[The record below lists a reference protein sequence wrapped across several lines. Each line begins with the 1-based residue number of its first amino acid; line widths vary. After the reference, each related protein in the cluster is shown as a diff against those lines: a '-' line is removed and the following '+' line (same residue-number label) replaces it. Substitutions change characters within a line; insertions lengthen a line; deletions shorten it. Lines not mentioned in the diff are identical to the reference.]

1 MPTIRRCCIVGCM
14 SNSRLNP
21 NLQFFQFPRPEN
33 PFYKLWT
40 QACQASL
47 SRILPFKKPV
57 LCAEHFHPHCIG
69 GRRLTSSAVPTLK
82 LEVPTNLKA
91 VEQQA
96 MVEEI
101 ERSRKCAYINA
112 VVYEWLVR
120 ANLNPQLRGSITHG
134 MIKEK
139 AETAKQIIGCETF
152 TADNR
157 WLNRF
162 RESHL
167 SGFAQ
172 KLASNQLKPMGPSLW
187 IPDIVQDLQHLFP
200 PTNAERMENF
210 ENVPEQYIN
219 YMKQYGEY
227 EEDDESEQEQQPPMG
242 YGNEQENSGYGEPKM
257 SHQGYYPQQHHAPQN
272 YYQQPP
278 MHQAPP
284 PHHHQSP
291 PPPTPQV
298 PPSHANGYN
307 PYGHHGGGG
316 LHHPASSYNAYHDYY
331 AHERH
336 YQQQPP
342 APPQPPPAPHHG
354 GVYPSQ
360 PPMQHQPPAPL
371 HPLRPMSHSPANQQQ
386 EQQRLPSP
394 LQHQTPPPQQQL
406 EQQQQQQQRQPSPIQ
421 QRQPSPMQ
429 QRQPSPIQQRH
440 PSPIQQRQP
449 SPMQHQQPSPM
460 QQGQPS
466 PIQQRQPSPLQQPVR
481 DLSHSPRASPI
492 DPLQIERTL
501 SPAVKRPMTQDPNED
516 NLPKSK
522 RSSPIS
528 NGSPIPQPPKSND
541 NFKIKLPLLNG
552 NKTGP
557 SSPAPASS
565 PSNGTNS
572 NSRSCS
578 PKSQTEKGNTTNGRN
593 SAALPSPA
601 SSLADTNGNVKDLET
616 YAQAL
621 EYLKPLEDFALFKE
635 NFRAIGLI
643 SQLENILKKSIR
655 PPAAAKQVISNGL
668 N

>member
-21 NLQFFQFPRPEN
+21 NLQFFQFPRPDN

-101 ERSRKCAYINA
+101 ERSRKFAYINA

-139 AETAKQIIGCETF
+139 AETAKQIVGCESF

-200 PTNAERMENF
+200 PTTADRIENF

-227 EEDDESEQEQQPPMG
+227 DEDEDDAEQDQSS
-242 YGNEQENSGYGEPKM
+242 SGYGSEQSNSYPEPKM
-257 SHQGYYPQQHHAPQN
+257 PQQSYYPPHHPGSS
-272 YYQQPP
+272 YYQQPQQ
-278 MHQAPP
+278 HPP
-284 PHHHQSP
+284 PQHHQSP
-291 PPPTPQV
+291 PPH
-298 PPSHANGYN
+298 PPPNVNGYN
-307 PYGHHGGGG
+307 PYDPQVGP
-316 LHHPASSYNAYHDYY
+316 LHHPATSYNAYQDYY
-331 AHERH
+331 ANERH
-336 YQQQPP
+336 HQQHYQPPLPPPPHHNGPYVGQPPIIHQQQLPP
-342 APPQPPPAPHHG
+342 
-354 GVYPSQ
+354 
-360 PPMQHQPPAPL
+360 
-371 HPLRPMSHSPANQQQ
+371 RPMSHSPPQ
-386 EQQRLPSP
+386 P
-394 LQHQTPPPQQQL
+394 LQQQTPPPLQQQTPL
-406 EQQQQQQQRQPSPIQ
+406 ATQPPPRPVSNSSSHNIRTSPT
-421 QRQPSPMQ
+421 
-429 QRQPSPIQQRH
+429 
-440 PSPIQQRQP
+440 
-449 SPMQHQQPSPM
+449 
-460 QQGQPS
+460 
-466 PIQQRQPSPLQQPVR
+466 
-481 DLSHSPRASPI
+481 
-492 DPLQIERTL
+492 DPLQIDRTS
-501 SPAVKRPMTQDPNED
+501 SPVTKRPYPSEHSNGSNTPG
-516 NLPKSK
+516 SK
-522 RSSPIS
+522 RSTPILNSSSSSQPSSPKRSTPNGTIES
-528 NGSPIPQPPKSND
+528 NNNNID
-541 NFKIKLPLLNG
+541 NFKIKLPPING
-552 NKTGP
+552 NGLVRNSTPNPP
-557 SSPAPASS
+557 SSPANVTNINCR
-565 PSNGTNS
+565 SNT
-572 NSRSCS
+572 
-578 PKSQTEKGNTTNGRN
+578 PKSQSDKCNATIDRN
-593 SAALPSPA
+593 SSDSPPSP
-601 SSLADTNGNVKDLET
+601 SSLADTNTTTKELET

-643 SQLENILKKSIR
+643 SQLETILRKYNRPSIQK
-655 PPAAAKQVISNGL
+655 AVVNKIN
-668 N
+668 

>member
-21 NLQFFQFPRPEN
+21 NLQFFQFPRPDN

-96 MVEEI
+96 MMEEI

-200 PTNAERMENF
+200 PTSPERMENF

-227 EEDDESEQEQQPPMG
+227 EDDDETEQEQQPPTG
-242 YGNEQENSGYGEPKM
+242 YDQENGYADQKM
-257 SHQGYYPQQHHAPQN
+257 SHPGGYYPQQHHPGQN

-278 MHQAPP
+278 HQAP

-291 PPPTPQV
+291 PPPQQ
-298 PPSHANGYN
+298 PPTNGYN
-307 PYGHHGGGG
+307 PYSQHPGG

-336 YQQQPP
+336 YQ
-342 APPQPPPAPHHG
+342 PQATA
-354 GVYPSQ
+354 YPTQ
-360 PPMQHQPPAPL
+360 PPMHQQTPP
-371 HPLRPMSHSPANQQQ
+371 RPVSHSPAKQQQ
-386 EQQRLPSP
+386 EQARQASP
-394 LQHQTPPPQQQL
+394 NRQENGTSPQQEQMRQRASPV
-406 EQQQQQQQRQPSPIQ
+406 QQQQPPFQQQNPSPQQHQPSRPASQ
-421 QRQPSPMQ
+421 SSRT
-429 QRQPSPIQQRH
+429 
-440 PSPIQQRQP
+440 
-449 SPMQHQQPSPM
+449 
-460 QQGQPS
+460 
-466 PIQQRQPSPLQQPVR
+466 
-481 DLSHSPRASPI
+481 SPI
-492 DPLQIERTL
+492 DPLQVERTS
-501 SPAVKRPMTQDPNED
+501 SPAIKRPLTQENED
-516 NLPKSK
+516 SLPKSK
-522 RSSPIS
+522 RSSPIL
-528 NGSPIPQPPKSND
+528 NGSPHPEPIRIND

-552 NKTGP
+552 NNNGTSTPNPP
-557 SSPAPASS
+557 SAS
-565 PSNGTNS
+565 PSNATNS
-572 NSRSCS
+572 NSRSS
-578 PKSQTEKGNTTNGRN
+578 TPKSITDKGTTATDRN
-593 SAALPSPA
+593 NASSPSPS
-601 SSLADTNGNVKDLET
+601 SSLADTNGNIKDLET
-616 YAQAL
+616 YDQAL

-643 SQLENILKKSIR
+643 SQLENILRKSIK
-655 PPAAAKQVISNGL
+655 PASKQVVTN
-668 N
+668 